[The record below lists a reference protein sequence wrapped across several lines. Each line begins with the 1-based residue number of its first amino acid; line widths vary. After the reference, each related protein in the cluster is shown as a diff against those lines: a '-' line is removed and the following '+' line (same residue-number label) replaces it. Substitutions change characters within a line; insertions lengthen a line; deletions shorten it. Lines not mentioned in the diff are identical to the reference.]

1 MPYKKD
7 RGLYK
12 RKKHK
17 GRFKN
22 GKPQLK
28 VPAEESTVVL
38 PASSTAV
45 ESAVVT
51 TTRKNVHTKVN
62 VQQGPGC
69 IQKVTVLMSSKDGA
83 AHTPGP
89 STSYDAGPRSILTFS
104 PVSSSSS
111 SSSCSSVLGEETAH
125 FPKIFRKTDE
135 EMFLRRPGTMFQQ
148 TKLRPKKEENPPEPS
163 TKIKEDENGILQ
175 LTKIS
180 QLISKFSEHFK
191 NSHCV
196 KPDPQV
202 NIVHRKG
209 LCLTLNVLCKNC
221 NFASDR
227 VKMYEEIRRRSR
239 GVASGAI
246 NDGLSL
252 STAKSK
258 VGPSD
263 LQLILSCMNIKPP
276 SLSSIGMKMN
286 SVCDMITEINQDT
299 LVENQNYVKEHTEA
313 IGCSSIDVP
322 VETDTSYNN
331 RIQAGYE
338 AGTASFTPMI
348 EQATGFS
355 LPIAATIFNK
365 ICKNPLCCHDGPECR
380 RNYPEEETMA
390 STERKAILRNM
401 DAVANENLIR
411 VGSVTTDASAQV
423 EKVVTDYSRSRS
435 KVEHNLCFVHRMR
448 TLQKNLKRVKLQNVP
463 VPASD
468 RDAYMSCV
476 SSCLRSRARIELV
489 RAKGLCENSQQ
500 KFTAKA
506 AEALSNMVHCL
517 CGNHTQ
523 CQRKALACTRK
534 MKCHSNR
541 DLPGGRPLA
550 LSNVAQRQLIDVINT
565 TLSQTVL
572 AKLFCLRN
580 TNKAEIMHRR
590 AFTYAPKNTVWSRN
604 FAALCH
610 SAMHSSTY
618 GTGGSLWIMSRALSL
633 PFNRGSPLHRMTAQR
648 DKVTMYNNERNSK
661 PEIKKKRFFAR
672 KKKTCKLSSF

>member
-1 MPYKKD
+1 MYK
-7 RGLYK
+7 
-12 RKKHK
+12 
-17 GRFKN
+17 
-22 GKPQLK
+22 
-28 VPAEESTVVL
+28 
-38 PASSTAV
+38 
-45 ESAVVT
+45 
-51 TTRKNVHTKVN
+51 
-62 VQQGPGC
+62 
-69 IQKVTVLMSSKDGA
+69 
-83 AHTPGP
+83 
-89 STSYDAGPRSILTFS
+89 
-104 PVSSSSS
+104 
-111 SSSCSSVLGEETAH
+111 
-125 FPKIFRKTDE
+125 
-135 EMFLRRPGTMFQQ
+135 
-148 TKLRPKKEENPPEPS
+148 
-163 TKIKEDENGILQ
+163 
-175 LTKIS
+175 
-180 QLISKFSEHFK
+180 
-191 NSHCV
+191 
-196 KPDPQV
+196 
-202 NIVHRKG
+202 
-209 LCLTLNVLCKNC
+209 
-221 NFASDR
+221 
-227 VKMYEEIRRRSR
+227 EIRRRSR

-246 NDGLSL
+246 NDGLYL

-286 SVCDMITEINQDT
+286 SVCDMISEINQDT
-299 LVENQNYVKEHTEA
+299 LVENRNYVKEHTEA

-331 RIQAGYE
+331 RIQASYE

-390 STERKAILRNM
+390 LTERKAILRNM
-401 DAVANENLIR
+401 DAVVIENLIR

-435 KVEHNLCFVHRMR
+435 KVEHNLCFMHRMR
-448 TLQKNLKRVKLQNVP
+448 TLQKNLKRVKSHNVP

-489 RAKGLCENSQQ
+489 RTKGLCENPQQ
-500 KFTAKA
+500 KFTAKVA
-506 AEALSNMVHCL
+506 AALSNMVHCL

-523 CQRKALACTRK
+523 CQRKALTCTHK
-534 MKCHSNR
+534 MKCTHGNR

-550 LSNVAQRQLIDVINT
+550 LIMRNVAQRQLIDVINT

-590 AFTYAPKNTVWSRN
+590 AFTYAPQNTVWSRN

-610 SAMHSSTY
+610 STMYSSTY

-648 DKVTMYNNERNSK
+648 DKVTMYNNERDSK

-672 KKKTCKLSSF
+672 KKKTCKLNSF